1 MDSAHA
7 FQVYLRLR
15 PPHAHQLPTA
25 DDPFLTV
32 LPPSPTASDED
43 IEKGIK
49 SQVTIHPPSHHRS
62 QKIETFSFTEVLEQ
76 SYGQADVFG
85 RTVAPILTGV
95 LKDGRDGMLATLG
108 VTGSGKTH
116 TILGNKQQRGVAQMS
131 LDVMFRSLGDK
142 VTLLS
147 AAQIAQCNDAE
158 SEILGCTSFMN
169 KVTSVVEPS
178 AIPKPNSAPTKPSGE
193 PYVVS
198 CTSSSSTKYAILMSI
213 YEVYNDKI
221 FDLLAPSNAARRKAL
236 LFKSTRSSG
245 DRKVVTGLRKV
256 MVTDLYEGLQV
267 LGVGQYQ
274 RSHGETGSN
283 DKSSRSHCFISLEL
297 KKLKRSR
304 LDHSSTTIK
313 EATFTI
319 VDLAGSERAR
329 NAKTA
334 GDRLAEGGH
343 INKSLM
349 FLGQCLE
356 ISTQA
361 TVGEGGKPVAPAG
374 VKIPYRQSKLT
385 ELLFTNSYN
394 PATQPQIASII
405 VTVDPAGDFNATSQM
420 LKYSALAK
428 SSVNRR
434 PPMQVLNGSRSV
446 STTSQASQASQISQG
461 SGLSGAT
468 TLAIGTDDSGSSSGR
483 PGSAMSQDAANMIAE
498 LQRQLKEAE
507 EGRKEMERKL
517 AEANQRCL
525 RVEQEVREEVTSDM
539 ELQMKLMQRKML
551 VKLEE
556 GTEREEEHVDRKL
569 DMLKRTLLVE
579 TNDEN
584 DRARDVEIEQY
595 VRELEAENYALR
607 TEVMSLKRKRANG
620 DSPLKER
627 SLNRLKF

>member
-1 MDSAHA
+1 MEGAHA

-15 PPHAHQLPTA
+15 PPHVPQASPALE
-25 DDPFLTV
+25 DPFLTV

-43 IEKGIK
+43 IEHGVKT
-49 SQVTIHPPSHHRS
+49 QVTIHPPSHHRS
-62 QKIETFSFTEVLEQ
+62 QKIETFSFTEVLDE
-76 SYGQADVFG
+76 SYGQADVFAK
-85 RTVAPILTGV
+85 TVAPILTGV

-116 TILGNKQQRGVAQMS
+116 TILGSRQQRGMAQMS

-142 VTLLS
+142 ITLLS
-147 AAQIAQCNDAE
+147 EAQIAQCNDAE
-158 SEILGCTSFMN
+158 ADILDCPAFMN
-169 KVTSVVEPS
+169 KVTAVVEPHH
-178 AIPKPNSAPTKPSGE
+178 IPKPNSAPTKPS
-193 PYVVS
+193 VASHAVT

-256 MVTDLYEGLQV
+256 MVKDLYEGLQV

-304 LDHSSTTIK
+304 LDHSSTSIK

-356 ISTQA
+356 ISTQS
-361 TVGEGGKPVAPAG
+361 TVGADGKHGG
-374 VKIPYRQSKLT
+374 KIPYRQSKLT

-394 PATQPQIASII
+394 PATEPQIASII
-405 VTVDPAGDFNATSQM
+405 VTADPAGDFNATSQM

-428 SSVNRR
+428 SSVNPR
-434 PPMQVLNGSRSV
+434 PPMQVLNGSRNV
-446 STTSQASQASQISQG
+446 SATSQISQISQG
-461 SGLSGAT
+461 SG
-468 TLAIGTDDSGSSSGR
+468 ISGSTAIAMTSDDGVSNNGR
-483 PGSAMSQDAANMIAE
+483 PESAMAQDAAANMIAV
-498 LQRQLKEAE
+498 LQQQLKQA
-507 EGRKEMERKL
+507 EGRRLEMERKL

-525 RVEQEVREEVTSDM
+525 QIEREVREEVTGDM
-539 ELQMKLMQRKML
+539 ELQMQLMQRKML
-551 VKLEE
+551 NKLEE
-556 GTEREEEHVDRKL
+556 GVEREEEHLDRKL
-569 DMLKRTLLVE
+569 DMLKRTLLE
-579 TNDEN
+579 SNDEN

-607 TEVMSLKRKRANG
+607 TEVQSLKRKRVNG

>member
-1 MDSAHA
+1 MEGAHA

-15 PPHAHQLPTA
+15 PPHVPQSSPVHE
-25 DDPFLTV
+25 DSFLTV

-43 IEKGIK
+43 IEHNVKT
-49 SQVTIHPPSHHRS
+49 QVTIHPPSHHRS
-62 QKIETFSFTEVLEQ
+62 QKIETFSFTEVLDE
-76 SYGQADVFG
+76 SYGQADVFAK
-85 RTVAPILTGV
+85 TVAPILTGV

-116 TILGNKQQRGVAQMS
+116 TILGSRQQRGMAQMS

-142 VTLLS
+142 ITLLS
-147 AAQIAQCNDAE
+147 EAQITQCNDAE
-158 SEILGCTSFMN
+158 ADILDCTTFMN
-169 KVTSVVEPS
+169 KVTSVVES
-178 AIPKPNSAPTKPSGE
+178 HHIPKPNSAPTKPS
-193 PYVVS
+193 VASHAVQ
-198 CTSSSSTKYAILMSI
+198 CTSSSNTKYAILMSI

-256 MVTDLYEGLQV
+256 MVKDLYEGLQV
-267 LGVGQYQ
+267 LSVGQYQ

-304 LDHSSTTIK
+304 LDHGHSSIK

-356 ISTQA
+356 LSTQS
-361 TVGEGGKPVAPAG
+361 TTGSDGKHG

-394 PATQPQIASII
+394 PATDPQIASII
-405 VTVDPAGDFNATSQM
+405 VTADAAGDFNATSQM

-428 SSVNRR
+428 SSVNPR
-434 PPMQVLNGSRSV
+434 PPMQVLNGSRTV
-446 STTSQASQASQISQG
+446 SATSSISQLSQG
-461 SGLSGAT
+461 SG
-468 TLAIGTDDSGSSSGR
+468 ISGSTAIAMVSDDGNSNNGR
-483 PGSAMSQDAANMIAE
+483 PESAMSQDAANMISA
-498 LQRQLKEAE
+498 LQTQLKQAE
-507 EGRKEMERKL
+507 ERWKEMERKL
-517 AEANQRCL
+517 AEANQRCVQIE
-525 RVEQEVREEVTSDM
+525 RDVREEVTGDM
-539 ELQMKLMQRKML
+539 ELQMQLMQRKML
-551 VKLEE
+551 NKLEE
-556 GTEREEEHVDRKL
+556 GVEREEEHLDRKL
-569 DMLKRTLLVE
+569 DMLKRTLLE
-579 TNDEN
+579 SNDEN

-607 TEVMSLKRKRANG
+607 SEVQSLKRKRVNG